1 MSVPAQL
8 VLASGSPRRKSLLR
22 QLDVRFRVLPLDIDE
37 SRQAGES
44 PATYVV
50 RLARAKAAAGWDLAG
65 DRLPVLG
72 ADTAVVIGQRI
83 LGKPADPAEARAM
96 LSTLSGRAHQ
106 VYSAIALATG
116 ADTISDRLNVT
127 RVEFSTLPEV
137 WIDAYCATDEP
148 MDKAGAYAI
157 QGGAAAHIRRIEG
170 SFSGVM
176 GLPLFETAEL
186 LRTAGL
192 LA

>member
-83 LGKPADPAEARAM
+83 LGKPVDPAEARAM

>member
-127 RVEFSTLPEV
+127 RVEFSILPEV